1 MSKSVSLLISI
12 LVRYPEVG
20 SLHYDPLTQ
29 ELRFT
34 FLLTR
39 ALSEGET
46 AALRERV
53 VASLEALG
61 HLEGRTMLECHLE
74 NSSLGD
80 HLTMVEIRRD
90 VSTLTQEEISL
101 VIALMRMEFRQQ
113 LVVDPGDSLYEDE
126 LALQDEMIEQMLEDL
141 RDSRS
146 DRRLVAFREE
156 GRVLVFNQ

>member
-1 MSKSVSLLISI
+1 
-12 LVRYPEVG
+12 
-20 SLHYDPLTQ
+20 
-29 ELRFT
+29 
-34 FLLTR
+34 
-39 ALSEGET
+39 
-46 AALRERV
+46 
-53 VASLEALG
+53 
-61 HLEGRTMLECHLE
+61 MLECHLE

-141 RDSRS
+141 RESRS

-156 GRVLVFNQ
+156 GRVMVFNQ